1 MTKSDIIDTIVSE
14 WNVALDI
21 PVSSPADY
29 DDFFEAGGNSLLAV
43 GLIDQLEERLG
54 SAPSIQ
60 AFFVSPSLR
69 MLEEF
74 YGVTGGTPNG

>member
-1 MTKSDIIDTIVSE
+1 MTKPDILGTILSE
-14 WNVALDI
+14 WNQALDI
-21 PVSSPADY
+21 PVSSTIDH

-43 GLIDQLEERLG
+43 ELIDQLEERLG

-69 MLEEF
+69 ALEDF
-74 YGVTGGTPNG
+74 YGTTRTTTND